1 MIRVMTT
8 TSARPGWLL
17 PAGLIL
23 FSLVPVLAGAAR
35 VGQLST
41 GAQITPDNARFFA
54 SPVPVVVHIVTVS
67 VYALLSAFQF
77 APGLRRRRP
86 GWHRAAGRLL
96 VPSGMLAASAGL
108 WMTLFYPHPPSTG
121 WLLTVFRLVFGSAWI
136 LFLVLGFTAIRRWDV
151 VRHRAWMMRAYAVG
165 MGAGTQLFTLAPM
178 LAFGSPDRLSVALG
192 HLAGWVI
199 NVVVAEW
206 LIRRPTRRAGVSGP
220 LIPALETR

>member
-1 MIRVMTT
+1 MTT

-17 PAGLIL
+17 PTALIL
-23 FSLVPVLAGAAR
+23 FCLVPVLAGGAR
-35 VGQLST
+35 IGQLST
-41 GAQITPDNARFFA
+41 GAAITPDNARFFA

-96 VPSGMLAASAGL
+96 VPSGILAASAGL
-108 WMTLFYPHPPSTG
+108 WMALFYPHPPTTG

-136 LFLVLGFTAIRRWDV
+136 LFLVKGFTAIRRWDIA
-151 VRHRAWMMRAYAVG
+151 RHRAWMIRAYAVG
-165 MGAGTQLFTLAPM
+165 MGAGTQLFTLGPM
-178 LAFGSPDRLSVALG
+178 LAFGVSDRLGIALG

-206 LIRRPTRRAGVSGP
+206 LIRRPVRHPGVSGR
-220 LIPALETR
+220 LIPALEIR